1 MKVISPVSIDTAG
14 ELLDFGGGALS
25 DSLAKEQLEGA
36 VAIHNILA
44 KEGFAYLAD
53 EVGMG
58 KTYVALGVVA
68 LLRFFNP
75 GIRILYIAPRENIQ
89 SKWVKELRNFTRNN
103 WLHADQRVKSFHGTP
118 AVKIAFCQNLA
129 DWARQSVRD
138 PDRDFFVRLT
148 SFSFPLP
155 ADRQKWHAKREE
167 LESVAPMIDRSFL
180 DLHSKERFKE
190 SYARAVNTLLPHYDL
205 VVVDEAHNLKH
216 GLESHASRNQLLTL
230 LLGRDPL
237 PEGGGWPHY
246 GRRFD
251 RVLLL
256 SATPLETDYREI
268 WNQLDLFGFGKRVM
282 ELRSQDLDD
291 AAKAETVRRF
301 MVRRLTGLVIGGE
314 VHTKN
319 MYRREWR
326 GGGCV
331 AHDAPLEVPDAR
343 QRLIVALVQKKV
355 AEVLNNPRFNAS
367 FQIGMLASFESFLQT
382 AKVKSPDEEE
392 SVFDQTD
399 QTDDALEKE
408 GIDTNAVNRLA
419 DSYRREFGQPL
430 PHPKMDAIVES
441 LAQTFQN
448 GEKTLVFVRR
458 VKSVSELREKL
469 CRKYDEWLAAYLKQN
484 LSEPLN
490 REVEAAWQ
498 VYEKERIE
506 SAREQEASDTQ
517 AVAEAVPD
525 GDELLAGVLTD
536 DQGGTDTFFS
546 WFFRGEGPQG
556 IISGAAFKKNRLQG
570 EGSAYSTFFE
580 DNYVASLLGN
590 ESDMLEKLAEGL
602 NRPQEEVSE
611 DLRGAAYHAYYTS
624 TRQKKFPRLRVFHAY
639 QQAALSLLSGSRG
652 AHAKDAQVI
661 LRERYGGRV
670 PLRASHVPDNFPRP
684 EEPVNERTF
693 FTELR
698 RYSLLRDELWPEKGG
713 GSGTD
718 SFRAREQRRELL
730 AAVARLGHAFIDLWI
745 LFIKRIGTLS
755 LRAQERADDQR
766 SDSLIT
772 DYLGLLEAQRVA
784 AETGGR
790 RFNAYRELT
799 EVGRHYDLIFA
810 VNFPEASGEPL
821 TSLARLFGR
830 ILSAQTPVGGMFGGV
845 NATMV
850 RQFRMPGYPLILVTT
865 DVLQEGE
872 DLHTFCSRIV
882 HYGISWTPSAM
893 EQRTGRVDRIGS
905 LTYRRLDNL
914 PTRAHPDELLQVY
927 YPYLADTVEV
937 LQVERVFERMN
948 RFVRMIHHTTSD
960 EQLDSKLDTR
970 AEFART
976 RAKVEQITTRLESA
990 FPIKEDHLTGV
1001 RKLSDQTF
1009 TLLNGTLDHLH
1020 VLATQLEKKVRI
1032 KWEEQSDR
1040 ATLYGTVFV
1049 SNGHLLRADDM
1060 RQPGAGG
1067 VRQQPFALL
1076 LRPSGAGGP
1085 VLLHGISPVGEI
1097 TLSEWRVEELLN
1109 MGAEIKGAKLCE
1121 VPSGEADSYTLTAE
1135 GDILFDPQLTQ
1146 AEEVLDLLS
1155 RVATAAD
1162 LAERRHLERDAAFDQ
1177 FRRDLQQEAYGGVAD

>member
-1 MKVISPVSIDTAG
+1 MKAITTVSIETAR
-14 ELLDFGGGALS
+14 ELLDFRGGALS
-25 DSLAKEQLEGA
+25 ESLAREQLAGA

-44 KEGFAYLAD
+44 QEGFAYLAD

-75 GIRILYIAPRENIQ
+75 GIRVLYIAPRENIQ

-103 WLHADQRVKSFHGTP
+103 WLYADQRVKSFHGTP
-118 AVKIAFCQNLA
+118 AVKLAFCHNLA
-129 DWARQSVRD
+129 DWARQAVRD
-138 PDRDFFVRLT
+138 PNRDFFVRLT
-148 SFSFPLP
+148 SFSFPLQ
-155 ADRQKWHAKREE
+155 ADRQRWHAKREE
-167 LESVAPMIDRSFL
+167 LESVAPLIDRSWL
-180 DLHSKERFKE
+180 NLHNKERFKE

-216 GLESHASRNQLLTL
+216 GLESHATRNQLLML
-230 LLGRDPL
+230 LLGRDPRA
-237 PEGGGWPHY
+237 EGDGWSHY
-246 GRRFD
+246 GQRFD

-256 SATPLETDYREI
+256 SATPLETDYREV

-282 ELRSQDLDD
+282 ELKDQDLDD

-343 QRLIVALVQKKV
+343 QRLVVALVQKKV
-355 AEVLNNPRFNAS
+355 AEVLSDPRFNAS

-382 AKVKSPDEEE
+382 AKVKAPDEEE
-392 SVFDQTD
+392 QIFDQAD
-399 QTDDALEKE
+399 QTDDTLEKE
-408 GIDTNAVNRLA
+408 GIDTNAINRLA
-419 DSYRREFGQPL
+419 NSYRREFGHPL

-441 LAQTFQN
+441 LGQTFQN

-458 VKSVSELREKL
+458 VKSVPELREKL

-484 LSEPLN
+484 LTDPLN
-490 REVEAAWQ
+490 REVESAWQ
-498 VYEKERIE
+498 VYEKER
-506 SAREQEASDTQ
+506 RENVREREA
-517 AVAEAVPD
+517 ANIPNLEKILPD
-525 GDELLAGVLTD
+525 RDELLANVLID
-536 DQGGTDTFFS
+536 DQGGNDTFFS
-546 WFFRGEGPQG
+546 WFFRGAGSEGFS
-556 IISGAAFKKNRLQG
+556 SGASFKRNRLQG
-570 EGSAYSTFFE
+570 EGSTYSTFFE
-580 DNYVASLLGN
+580 DNHAASLFGSEGDVLETLSAELG
-590 ESDMLEKLAEGL
+590 
-602 NRPQEEVSE
+602 RPKKEVSE
-611 DLRGAAYHAYYTS
+611 DLRGIAYYAYYTS

-639 QQAALSLLSGSRG
+639 QQAALSLLSSSSST
-652 AHAKDAQVI
+652 HAKGAQVI
-661 LRERYGGRV
+661 LRERYGGCV
-670 PLRASHVPDNFPRP
+670 PLRDSYVPDNFPRP
-684 EEPVNERTF
+684 DEPINERTF

-698 RYSLLRDELWPEKGG
+698 RHPLLRDELWPETGG
-713 GSGTD
+713 DSFTV
-718 SFRAREQRRELL
+718 SFRAQEQRRELL
-730 AAVARLGHAFIDLWI
+730 AAVARLGHAFIDLWL

-766 SDSLIT
+766 SESLIT
-772 DYLGLLEAQRVA
+772 DYLELLETQRVA
-784 AETGGR
+784 AQSGR
-790 RFNAYRELT
+790 CRFNAYRELL

-810 VNFPEASGEPL
+810 VNFPEVAGEPL

-850 RQFRMPGYPLILVTT
+850 RQFRMPGYPMILVTT

-872 DLHTFCSRIV
+872 DLHTFCSRII

-914 PTRAHPDELLQVY
+914 PTRAHSDDLLQVY

-937 LQVERVFERMN
+937 LQVEHVFERMN
-948 RFVRMIHHTTSD
+948 RFVRMIHRTTSD
-960 EQLDSKLDTR
+960 EQVDSKLDTR

-976 RAKVEQITTRLESA
+976 RARVEQITTRLESA
-990 FPIKEDHLTGV
+990 FPVKDAHLGGSQQ
-1001 RKLSDQTF
+1001 LSCQPSE
-1009 TLLNGTLDHLH
+1009 LLNRTLDHLKFMT
-1020 VLATQLEKKVRI
+1020 AQLGKTVRI

-1040 ATLYGTVFV
+1040 STLYGTVFV
-1049 SNGHLLRADDM
+1049 AGGQLLWAEDM
-1060 RQPGAGG
+1060 RQPGDSGI
-1067 VRQQPFALL
+1067 RQQPFALL
-1076 LRPSGAGGP
+1076 LRPSGAGGL

-1097 TLSEWRVEELLN
+1097 TLSEWRAVELVN
-1109 MGAEIKGAKLCE
+1109 MAAEIKGAKLCE
-1121 VPSGEADSYTLTAE
+1121 VPSGEADSYMLTAE
-1135 GDILFDPQLTQ
+1135 GDILFYPQLTQ
-1146 AEEVLDLLS
+1146 TEDVLDLIS
-1155 RVATAAD
+1155 RISIAAD
-1162 LAERRHLERDAAFDQ
+1162 LVERRYLEQDATFDQ
-1177 FRRDLQQEAYGGVAD
+1177 FRRDLQQEAYGGVTD